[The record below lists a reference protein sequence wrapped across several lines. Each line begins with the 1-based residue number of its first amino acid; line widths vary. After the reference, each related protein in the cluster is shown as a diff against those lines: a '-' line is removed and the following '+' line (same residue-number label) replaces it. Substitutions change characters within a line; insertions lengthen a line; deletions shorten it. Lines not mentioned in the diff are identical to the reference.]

1 MNRSDQ
7 GQQVQTPQLGGAKA
21 IASSA
26 RLESWPTLIQVVVR
40 DERRQQFQEIR
51 RASRRQLRFHM
62 AWRLP

>member
-51 RASRRQLRFHM
+51 RASRRQLRFHT
-62 AWRLP
+62 A